1 VSLFVP
7 VVATLLALVTWAL
20 HRRLFVSPRWPY
32 AAGRASAVVFVLGWL
47 AVLAAFAIQGGV
59 IDPDGMRWLSWIGMV
74 WLAVI
79 WYLIVGV
86 LVLGLV
92 MLPIR
97 LAGRSDLRLKVLRVG
112 TPVVAV
118 AALSTAAYGLVEA
131 AKPTISPVTVT
142 NDLVPEPF
150 DGVRIAVIADLH
162 VGPVRDAGYTQ
173 RVVDLVNAE
182 RPDLVFLVGDLAD
195 GKVSQ
200 VGEDLAPLERLE
212 APLGVFGVDGNHE
225 VLSGEP
231 EAWRHHW
238 EELGIRVLHNQ
249 SVTLEREGAQLS
261 IAGLND
267 PTSGADE
274 GPDVDAALAGVDPD
288 VYTLLLAHQPKL
300 AELAKGRAVNL
311 QLSGHTHGGQL
322 WPFHY
327 LVRLQQPVLDGL
339 APIGDVPVLTTRGA
353 GAWGPPVRV
362 LAAPEVP
369 VVTLRTR

>member
-1 VSLFVP
+1 
-7 VVATLLALVTWAL
+7 
-20 HRRLFVSPRWPY
+20 
-32 AAGRASAVVFVLGWL
+32 
-47 AVLAAFAIQGGV
+47 
-59 IDPDGMRWLSWIGMV
+59 
-74 WLAVI
+74 
-79 WYLIVGV
+79 
-86 LVLGLV
+86 
-92 MLPIR
+92 
-97 LAGRSDLRLKVLRVG
+97 
-112 TPVVAV
+112 
-118 AALSTAAYGLVEA
+118 
-131 AKPTISPVTVT
+131 
-142 NDLVPEPF
+142 
-150 DGVRIAVIADLH
+150 
-162 VGPVRDAGYTQ
+162 
-173 RVVDLVNAE
+173 
-182 RPDLVFLVGDLAD
+182 
-195 GKVSQ
+195 
-200 VGEDLAPLERLE
+200 
-212 APLGVFGVDGNHE
+212 
-225 VLSGEP
+225 
-231 EAWRHHW
+231 
-238 EELGIRVLHNQ
+238 VLHNQ

-300 AELAKGRAVNL
+300 AELAEGRAVNL